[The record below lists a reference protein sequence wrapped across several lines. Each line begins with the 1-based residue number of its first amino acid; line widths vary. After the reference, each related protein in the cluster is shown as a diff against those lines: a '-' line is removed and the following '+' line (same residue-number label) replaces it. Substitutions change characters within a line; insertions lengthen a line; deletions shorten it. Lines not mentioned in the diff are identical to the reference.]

1 MIRMSEEKD
10 KKEKKESAVNPE
22 DVKGKIHLRIMNPDR
37 MIHEEYIDSLFVQG
51 DTGEYEILPFHYPVF
66 GLLRQGDLI
75 MDWERK
81 LRVEKGILRFSDNEC
96 VVLVELSVDR
106 IKERQ

>member
-1 MIRMSEEKD
+1 MADDKQ
-10 KKEKKESAVNPE
+10 KKEKKDSEAKPE

-51 DTGEYEILPFHYPVF
+51 DTGEYELLPFHYPVF

-75 MDWERK
+75 MNWEKK
-81 LRVEKGILRFSDNEC
+81 LRVDKGVLRFNDNEC
-96 VVLVELSVDR
+96 VVLVELSVDK
-106 IKERQ
+106 IKEKE